1 MENLR
6 ACSLGYPR
14 GKPPLLNIEQPL
26 SFSPLNVVVINR
38 ATVVKISAQLSNY
51 QDVFDQFALVN

>member
-1 MENLR
+1 
-6 ACSLGYPR
+6 
-14 GKPPLLNIEQPL
+14 
-26 SFSPLNVVVINR
+26 LNVVVINR